1 MHYAYGVFSR
11 GNRWAICLRL
21 HDAKLQLREFGG
33 GQIRRLSRFLYDE
46 GSAWDAP
53 TFAVLS
59 DKIAEGQGEKVY
71 WY

>member
-11 GNRWAICLRL
+11 GNKWAICTRL

-33 GQIRRLSRFLYDE
+33 GQIRRLPRSLYDQ
-46 GSAWDAP
+46 GSGWDAP

-59 DKIAEGQGEKVY
+59 DQVARGEGERIY
-71 WY
+71 WH

>member
-11 GNRWAICLRL
+11 GNRWAIHLRL
-21 HDAKLQLREFGG
+21 QDAKLQLREFGG
-33 GQIRRLSRFLYDE
+33 GQIRRLARSGYDE
-46 GSAWDAP
+46 GSGWDAP

-59 DKIAEGQGEKVY
+59 EEVASGEGERIY